1 MQVKQ
6 GDYQTQ
12 SRKTWKYVDTK
23 NDPIIYP
30 CLGLSNEVGEV
41 LGKVKKVFR
50 DNNGKFSDEI
60 KADLKAELGDV
71 LWYLT
76 QICTE
81 LDLTLEDIAEYN
93 LDKLFSRLE
102 RGKIQGSGD
111 NR

>member
-6 GDYQTQ
+6 GDYQKQ

-23 NDPIIYP
+23 SDPIIYP

-41 LGKVKKVFR
+41 LGKIKKVYR
-50 DNNGKFSDEI
+50 DNNGEFTDEI
-60 KADLKAELGDV
+60 KKELKAELGDV

-81 LDLTLEDIAEYN
+81 LGLTLEDIAEYN
-93 LDKLFSRLE
+93 LDKVFSRLE
-102 RGKIQGSGD
+102 RGTLQGSGD
-111 NR
+111 HR